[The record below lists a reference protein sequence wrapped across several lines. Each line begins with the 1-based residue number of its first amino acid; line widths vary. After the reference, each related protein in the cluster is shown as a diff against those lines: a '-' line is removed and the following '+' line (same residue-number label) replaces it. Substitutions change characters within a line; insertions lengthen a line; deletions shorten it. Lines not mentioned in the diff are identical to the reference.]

1 VVLRDHRHGEE
12 RGDGREEPQDEQG
25 AHPQLSHRHDARQ
38 PRVVGRDE
46 VQVADDHPVGS
57 VLRPVGQDRLQR
69 RMREPTQLVQ
79 AGPEQADAGRDPEQR
94 EGNLQSLGHRRSL
107 TASFY
112 PPATSH
118 AIPGERFPSAPVE
131 FLR

>member
-1 VVLRDHRHGEE
+1 VVLRDHHHGDE

-25 AHPQLSHRHDARQ
+25 AQPQLSHRHDARQ
-38 PRVVGRDE
+38 ARVVGRDE
-46 VQVADDHPVGS
+46 VQVADDHPVRS

-69 RMREPTQLVQ
+69 RMREPAQLVQ
-79 AGPEQADAGRDPEQR
+79 ARPEQADAGRDPEQR
-94 EGNLQSLGHRRSL
+94 QGNLQSAGHGVSL